1 LFGNILADPAADLLV
16 LIHFGFI
23 LFVFLGGLLVW
34 RWPKMMWL
42 HLPAMAWG
50 ALIEF
55 VGFICPLTPLEN
67 RLRMA
72 AGADVYAGGFVDRY
86 IMPVVYPD
94 GLTRDAQLV
103 LGTLIVVLNL
113 VIYGVLF
120 VRRKRRRAS
129 DSPAIDQRSEDR

>member
-1 LFGNILADPAADLLV
+1 MFGNILAGPAADLLV

-34 RWPKMMWL
+34 RWPRVMWL

-86 IMPVVYPD
+86 ITPVVYPD
-94 GLTRDAQLV
+94 GLDRSTQLV
-103 LGTLIVVLNL
+103 LGTLIILINL
-113 VIYGVLF
+113 AVYTLVA
-120 VRRKRRRAS
+120 VKRKRDDR
-129 DSPAIDQRSEDR
+129 SPL

>member
-1 LFGNILADPAADLLV
+1 MFGNILAGPAADFLV

-34 RWPKMMWL
+34 RWPRVMWL

-86 IMPVVYPD
+86 IMPVVYPE
-94 GLTRDAQLV
+94 GLDRSMQLV
-103 LGTLIVVLNL
+103 LGTLIILINLAVYTLVV
-113 VIYGVLF
+113 VK
-120 VRRKRRRAS
+120 RKRG
-129 DSPAIDQRSEDR
+129 DGSPL

>member
-1 LFGNILADPAADLLV
+1 MFGNILAGPAADLLV

-34 RWPKMMWL
+34 RWPRVMWL

-86 IMPVVYPD
+86 ITPVVYPE
-94 GLTRDAQLV
+94 GLDRSTQLV
-103 LGTLIVVLNL
+103 LGTLIILINL
-113 VIYGVLF
+113 AVYTLVA
-120 VRRKRRRAS
+120 VKRKRGDR
-129 DSPAIDQRSEDR
+129 SPL

>member
-1 LFGNILADPAADLLV
+1 VDLLV

-34 RWPKMMWL
+34 RWPRVMWL

-50 ALIEF
+50 AAIEF

-72 AGADVYAGGFVDRY
+72 AGADVYAGGFVERY
-86 IMPVVYPD
+86 IMPVVYPE
-94 GLTRDAQLV
+94 GLDRSTQLV
-103 LGTLIVVLNL
+103 LGALVIAMNL
-113 VIYGVLF
+113 VIYGIF
-120 VRRKRRRAS
+120 VVRHKRRRAS
-129 DSPAIDQRSEDR
+129 DSPAIDQRSDDR